1 MWGRK
6 LFLALCLSLNSAC
19 AYSFPTTLEFE
30 KIDSVPNSI
39 LNILNIDNL
48 TGEYYRLYNK
58 YFDIDIYFFKD
69 VDRKNSLD
77 KITIFCGSAEEN
89 NICFEALGNYD
100 SIKYEPTLQYN
111 KNGKHYKSFRVMGEF
126 DTLYF
131 LSIDD
136 RLILVKVGGVE

>member
-1 MWGRK
+1 MWGKK

-48 TGEYYRLYNK
+48 NGEYYRLYSK
-58 YFDIDIYFFKD
+58 YLNIDIYFFKD
-69 VDRKNSLD
+69 MDRKNSLD
-77 KITIFCGSAEEN
+77 KITIFCGSAEEK
-89 NICFEALGNYD
+89 NICFESLGNYD
-100 SIKYEPTLQYN
+100 SITYEPTLHYN
-111 KNGKHYKSFRVMGEF
+111 KNRKHYKVFRVVGEF
-126 DTLYF
+126 VTLYF